1 MEGAAA
7 AYVETIAAP
16 FRRCDSL
23 AARLKGRLVRA
34 RLDLVYTEQKR
45 LPRMVFRLLA
55 LTALALTNLLAGG
68 QQPAAIA
75 AAPAQQQPPAAANS
89 LPQSHTT
96 ETPKPAEESDG
107 LHISSVTTLAE
118 AKDVLAQAEKIYP
131 GDNTR
136 RLAMAL
142 VVVVEF
148 EGAEGNTTSETA
160 ALADRAIRVAENA
173 EGKESSIYAVAL
185 VVRARVYGTLDRPDL
200 GRPMAEEAFAIEN
213 RVPHDLGDYVT
224 VASGLNYVCL
234 TQSDYLCEEKTLIK
248 ELAAIRADP
257 VTGHGYLLNA
267 LIGLISSHHF
277 RGETEQARPYV
288 EELEALAAKEEK
300 TNYNWSAAEHAL
312 SQYYCDVSDYAK
324 GYEHAK
330 KAVDMGAAMHGPD
343 SQVDSTDIS
352 HLGWTEMALGHGE
365 EAQKIY
371 QRVIGMYLK
380 RWGPDHSR
388 TADVKNM
395 YAQVLEV
402 TGHHKEALDMAL
414 EAHQIKREYV
424 RLAIRLMPERQAL
437 ALSDTHSSSF
447 NTLVSIGVNNP
458 DMGGAAVYQEVVR
471 SRALVAEEMAQRAA
485 GLNRAHDPAVA
496 SLEGDLEKQRKT
508 VMELQGGAAGSK
520 GNSQPEA
527 IERMEQIERDLAARS
542 ARFRADERARR
553 SDLADLRA
561 QMPPGSVLVSFV
573 SFAWH
578 HPEPEDFARSPKF
591 SYSAFVMG
599 KESEQIRVY
608 NLGRAAPIDDLV
620 KTMRASADAE
630 AHANGLGSTRN
641 ERLYRES
648 GEALRKAIWDPLRP
662 AFSGAKLIF
671 VVPDGM
677 LNLIPLAALPDGKGY
692 LVDHSPVIHMLSS
705 ERDLIPAEAG
715 PKKTGLLA
723 VGSPTFEQAALDT
736 TGSPLRGSPVD
747 CEPLSQMQF
756 SPLPASLDEVREI
769 ATAWKKWNQQE
780 STDLLTGSDA
790 TRARFLEAAPTA
802 RVLHVATH
810 AFLLDKACG
819 KGNPLLHSGLVFA
832 GVNHD
837 RQASELTAQQIA
849 SLDLNGLDWAVLSA
863 CSTGN
868 GELHDGEGVLGLV
881 RSFRVAGAKTVVMT
895 LWPVDDEIARRFMRS
910 LYAEHFG
917 RRLSSADSMWVA
929 TRGLLAERRAA
940 GKNTHPWYWAGFVAS
955 GAWQ

>member
-1 MEGAAA
+1 MN
-7 AYVETIAAP
+7 
-16 FRRCDSL
+16 F
-23 AARLKGRLVRA
+23 
-34 RLDLVYTEQKR
+34 R
-45 LPRMVFRLLA
+45 LPA
-55 LTALALTNLLAGG
+55 LIALALTSLLAC
-68 QQPAAIA
+68 
-75 AAPAQQQPPAAANS
+75 AQQQPVAIPAPARQQAPTAAGNAPPS
-89 LPQSHTT
+89 QAT
-96 ETPKPAEESDG
+96 EKPSEETDD
-107 LHISSVTTLAE
+107 LHINSVTSLAG
-118 AKDVLAQAEKIYP
+118 AKDVLARAQKIYP
-131 GDNTR
+131 EDNTR

-142 VVVVEF
+142 VVVVEY
-148 EGAEGNTTSETA
+148 ETAEGNTTSETA

-185 VVRARVYGTLDRPDL
+185 AARARVYGTLDRPDL

-213 RVPHDLGDYVT
+213 RVKHDLGDYVT
-224 VASGLNYVCL
+224 VAAGLNFVCL
-234 TQSDYLCEEKTLIK
+234 AQSDYLCEEKTLEK
-248 ELAAIRADP
+248 ELAAIHADP
-257 VTGHGYLLNA
+257 ANGHGYLLST
-267 LIGLISSHHF
+267 LIALISSCHT
-277 RGETEQARPYV
+277 RGGSEQARAYV
-288 EELEALAAKEEK
+288 EELEALAAKEET
-300 TNYNWSAAEHAL
+300 TNYNWGAAEHVFAL
-312 SQYYCDVSDYAK
+312 YYQDASDYAK
-324 GYEHAK
+324 AYEHAK
-330 KAVDMGAAMHGPD
+330 KAVDMGAALHGPD
-343 SQVDSTDIS
+343 SQLDSTDIS
-352 HLGWTEMALGHGE
+352 LLGWTEMALGHGE

-371 QRVIGMYLK
+371 QRVIAMYLK

-402 TGHHKEALDMAL
+402 SGRHQEALDMAL
-414 EAHQIKREYV
+414 ESHRIKREYV

-437 ALSDTHSSSF
+437 ALADTHSPSF

-458 DMGGAAVYQEVVR
+458 DLGEAAVYQEVVR

-496 SLEGDLEKQRKT
+496 SLEEDLEKQRKT
-508 VMELQGGAAGSK
+508 VMELQGAATGSK
-520 GNSQPEA
+520 ANVQPEA
-527 IERMEQIERDLAARS
+527 TERMEQIERDLATRS

-553 SDLADLRA
+553 GDLADLRA

-573 SFAWH
+573 SFAWR

-591 SYSAFVMG
+591 SYAAFVMR
-599 KESEQIRVY
+599 KDSERIRAY
-608 NLGRAAPIDDLV
+608 NLGRAAPINNLV
-620 KTMRASADAE
+620 SALRASADAE
-630 AHANGLGSTRN
+630 AHSNGLGSTRN
-641 ERLYRES
+641 ERTYRES

-662 AFSGAKLIF
+662 ALSGARLVF

-692 LVDHSPVIHMLSS
+692 LVDHSQVIHMLSS
-705 ERDLIPAEAG
+705 ERDLIPAESA

-723 VGSPTFEQAALDT
+723 IGSPTFEQAALDT
-736 TGSPLRGSPVD
+736 AGSPLRGAPVD
-747 CEPLSQMQF
+747 CEAFSQMQF
-756 SPLPASLDEVREI
+756 SPLPASLGEVREI
-769 ATAWKKWNQQE
+769 ATTWKKWNQQE
-780 STDLLTGSDA
+780 PTNLLTGSEA

-849 SLDLNGLDWAVLSA
+849 SLDLNGVDWAVLSA

-910 LYAEHFG
+910 LYAG
-917 RRLSSADSMWVA
+917 RFARHMTSADAMWTA
-929 TRGLLAERRAA
+929 TRSLLADRRAA

>member
-1 MEGAAA
+1 
-7 AYVETIAAP
+7 
-16 FRRCDSL
+16 
-23 AARLKGRLVRA
+23 
-34 RLDLVYTEQKR
+34 
-45 LPRMVFRLLA
+45 
-55 LTALALTNLLAGG
+55 
-68 QQPAAIA
+68 
-75 AAPAQQQPPAAANS
+75 
-89 LPQSHTT
+89 
-96 ETPKPAEESDG
+96 
-107 LHISSVTTLAE
+107 
-118 AKDVLAQAEKIYP
+118 
-131 GDNTR
+131 
-136 RLAMAL
+136 MAL
-142 VVVVEF
+142 VVVVEY
-148 EGAEGNTTSETA
+148 ETAEGNTTSETA

-185 VVRARVYGTLDRPDL
+185 AARARVYGTLDRPDL

-213 RVPHDLGDYVT
+213 RVKHDLGDYVT
-224 VASGLNYVCL
+224 VAAGLNFVCL
-234 TQSDYLCEEKTLIK
+234 AQSDYLCEEKTLEK
-248 ELAAIRADP
+248 ELAAIHADP
-257 VTGHGYLLNA
+257 ANGHGYLLST
-267 LIGLISSHHF
+267 LIALISSCHT
-277 RGETEQARPYV
+277 RGESAQARAYV
-288 EELEALAAKEEK
+288 EELEALAAKEET
-300 TNYNWSAAEHAL
+300 TNYNWGAAEHVFAL
-312 SQYYCDVSDYAK
+312 YYQDASDYAK
-324 GYEHAK
+324 AYEHAK
-330 KAVDMGAAMHGPD
+330 KAVDMGAALHGPD
-343 SQVDSTDIS
+343 SQLDSTDIS
-352 HLGWTEMALGHGE
+352 LLGWTEMALGHGE

-371 QRVIGMYLK
+371 QRVIAMYLK

-402 TGHHKEALDMAL
+402 SGRHQEALDMAL
-414 EAHQIKREYV
+414 ESHRIKREYV

-437 ALSDTHSSSF
+437 ALADTHSPSF

-458 DMGGAAVYQEVVR
+458 DLGEAAVYQEVVR

-496 SLEGDLEKQRKT
+496 SLEEDLEKQRKT
-508 VMELQGGAAGSK
+508 VMELQGAATGSK
-520 GNSQPEA
+520 ANVQPEA
-527 IERMEQIERDLAARS
+527 TERMEQIERDLATRS

-553 SDLADLRA
+553 GDLADLRA

-573 SFAWH
+573 SFAWR

-591 SYSAFVMG
+591 SYAAFVMR
-599 KESEQIRVY
+599 KDSERIRAY
-608 NLGRAAPIDDLV
+608 NLGRAAPINNLV
-620 KTMRASADAE
+620 SALRASADAE
-630 AHANGLGSTRN
+630 AHSNGLGSTRN
-641 ERLYRES
+641 ERTYRES

-662 AFSGAKLIF
+662 ALSGARLVF

-692 LVDHSPVIHMLSS
+692 LVDHSQVIHMLSS
-705 ERDLIPAEAG
+705 ERDLIPAESA

-723 VGSPTFEQAALDT
+723 IGSPTFEQAALDT
-736 TGSPLRGSPVD
+736 AGSPLRGAPVD
-747 CEPLSQMQF
+747 CEAFSQMQF
-756 SPLPASLDEVREI
+756 SPLPASLGEVREI
-769 ATAWKKWNQQE
+769 ATTWKKWNQQE
-780 STDLLTGSDA
+780 PTNLLTGSEA

-849 SLDLNGLDWAVLSA
+849 SLDLNGVDWAVLSA

-910 LYAEHFG
+910 LYAG
-917 RRLSSADSMWVA
+917 RFARHMTSADAMWTA
-929 TRGLLAERRAA
+929 TRSLLADRRAA